1 MGERDTYWGYFDRSG
16 SLDEV
21 LGTAQ
26 RGAEEASVGMKSF

>member
-1 MGERDTYWGYFDRSG
+1 MGERDTYWGCFDKSG

-26 RGAEEASVGMKSF
+26 RGAEEGSVGMESF